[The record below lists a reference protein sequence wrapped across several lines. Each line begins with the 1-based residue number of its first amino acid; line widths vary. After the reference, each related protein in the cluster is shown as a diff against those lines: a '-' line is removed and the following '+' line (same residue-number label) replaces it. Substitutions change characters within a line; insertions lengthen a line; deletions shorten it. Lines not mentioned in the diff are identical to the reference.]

1 MTLFTCASVQRRL
14 PAFYDRELPISE
26 LIAIESHVHDCPPCA
41 AALRELQDVGQAL
54 RLAAA
59 PGPADD
65 WTGLQPGVIGR
76 MRAEAHESW
85 AARAGRFFDDLHLVW
100 IGLAATAATFLCGA
114 VALSALHFGSPQRR
128 EDSLAAALAVMAAPT
143 GSDFNPVRLDVRLGP
158 RYSPLV
164 DYVRVPSVPKEG
176 PMEAMLLTPVSD
188 EELMLALSAVVTRE
202 GRVSSLSVLNN
213 GSDRREIDL
222 MLTAI
227 SQASL
232 EPARAGSD
240 PIAVNLVWLL
250 THTTVRAKAP
260 RVI

>member
-1 MTLFTCASVQRRL
+1 MTLFTCPSIRRRL
-14 PAFYDRELPISE
+14 PAFHDRELPIPE
-26 LIAIESHVHDCPPCA
+26 LIAIESHVQECPPCA
-41 AALRELQDVGQAL
+41 SELRELRDVGQAL

-85 AARAGRFFDDLHLVW
+85 TARAGRFLDDLHLVW
-100 IGLAATAATFLCGA
+100 IGCAATAATFVCGA
-114 VALSALHFGSPQRR
+114 VALSALHFGSPERR
-128 EDSLAAALAVMAAPT
+128 LDSLATAIAVMAAPI
-143 GSDFNPVRLDVRLGP
+143 GSNLNPVRLDERLGP

-164 DYVRVPSVPKEG
+164 DYLQAPSVPKEG

-202 GRVSSLSVLNN
+202 GRLSDLSVLTND
-213 GSDRREIDL
+213 SDRQEIDL
-222 MLTAI
+222 ILEGI
-227 SQASL
+227 SQARL
-232 EPARAGSD
+232 EPARIGSD

-250 THTTVRAKAP
+250 THTTVKAKAP